1 MRSLSFI
8 CDGYCQPPVSA
19 YPGPSG
25 EQPLSGPIH
34 GISARKV
41 YPLLPLP
48 ATTVGSYP
56 TFSPLLCLCKHK
68 HGGYFLWHFLVSQ
81 KAKVLLLAGY
91 VALRC
96 PDFPILNKNKN
107 R

>member
-1 MRSLSFI
+1 MLQVYKPDSVSRLGRTLSFI
-8 CDGYCQPPVSA
+8 CDGCCQPPVSA

-25 EQPLSGPIH
+25 EQPSSGPIH

-68 HGGYFLWHFLVSQ
+68 HGGYFLWHFLVPVPSTSS
-81 KAKVLLLAGY
+81 G
-91 VALRC
+91 
-96 PDFPILNKNKN
+96 
-107 R
+107 